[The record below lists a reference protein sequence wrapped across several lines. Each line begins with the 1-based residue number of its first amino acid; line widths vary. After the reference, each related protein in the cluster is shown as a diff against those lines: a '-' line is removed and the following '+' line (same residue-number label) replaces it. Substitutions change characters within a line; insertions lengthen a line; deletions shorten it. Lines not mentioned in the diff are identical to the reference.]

1 MITPSVLQVPFPQYQ
16 IALVR
21 HEYSEENAYEM
32 LEEVK
37 GKIYSQYPKVK
48 TEDEVLTGARMYVS
62 EIARKYNNRDSK
74 SFDIINQNDVIVKV
88 EERSSMSEERKD
100 PSQDKLDNIVTKI
113 KGDFN
118 IPQEEAVILLLS
130 LESSSIV

>member
-1 MITPSVLQVPFPQYQ
+1 MINYSVLQVPFPQYQ

-32 LEEVK
+32 LEEVRE
-37 GKIYSQYPKVK
+37 KIYSQYPKIT

-74 SFDIINQNDVIVKV
+74 SFDTINQNDVIVKV
-88 EERSSMSEERKD
+88 GERPSMPEEIKN
-100 PSQDKLDNIVTKI
+100 PSKNKLDNIVTKI

-118 IPQEEAVILLLS
+118 IPQEEVVILLLS
-130 LESSSIV
+130 LENSSIV